1 MRRFTHGFTLIE
13 LMIAVVI
20 AGVLAAI
27 AFPSYQSYVRKS
39 RRADAHAA
47 LQTLQL
53 AQERYRTNHTS
64 YAADLAALPGGLTLS
79 ADGHYQLS
87 IDSGSATSSAYT
99 VRATAVTGSS
109 QAADEGCT
117 QIWLAW
123 ASNAA
128 TYHPSIRCWN
138 R

>member
-1 MRRFTHGFTLIE
+1 MRRSTQGFTLIE

-27 AFPSYQSYVRKS
+27 AIPSYQYYVRKS

-64 YAADLAALPGGLTLS
+64 YASDLASLPGGITLS

-87 IDSGSATSSAYT
+87 IDPGTASGSSYT
-99 VRATAVTGSS
+99 VRATAVRGSS

-123 ASNAA
+123 ADNAA